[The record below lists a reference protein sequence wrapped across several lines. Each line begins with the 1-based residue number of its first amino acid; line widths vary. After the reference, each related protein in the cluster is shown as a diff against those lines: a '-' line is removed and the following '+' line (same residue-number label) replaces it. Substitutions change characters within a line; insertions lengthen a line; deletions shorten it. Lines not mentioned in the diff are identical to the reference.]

1 MAGART
7 SDGTL
12 MPYTREEKDWLERE
26 WAFRAWGRAGLLST
40 DDYRQVL
47 VWEAG
52 GVPMDLVIS
61 ALNAFFD
68 RREKREK
75 PRTFVALK
83 HLDRDVAKAVRL
95 RETLLRA
102 GPELDAGKDWDQ
114 VKAPLR
120 DDPAAKAAFENWQRL
135 RASAPSPESA
145 GYLARH
151 DQEREARASLLAMA
165 EAALGPAA
173 GTLRAELQQRLEA
186 ADMKEGGLVWKR
198 AWNHHWARL
207 VAAAWALPLEGV

>member
-1 MAGART
+1 MA
-7 SDGTL
+7 
-12 MPYTREEKDWLERE
+12 YTREEKDWLERE

-47 VWEAG
+47 GWEAAE
-52 GVPMDLVIS
+52 VPMDLVVS

-68 RREKREK
+68 RREQREK

-83 HLDRDVAKAVRL
+83 HLDRDVAKAVKL
-95 RETLLRA
+95 REAVVRA
-102 GPELDAGKDWDQ
+102 GPALDLGKGWEQ
-114 VKAPLR
+114 VLSPLR
-120 DDPAAKAAFENWQRL
+120 EDPAAKAAFEAWQRL

-145 GYLARH
+145 GYLAHH
-151 DQEREARASLLAMA
+151 DQERDARAALLALA

-173 GTLRAELQQRLEA
+173 DALHQELQGRLEA
-186 ADMKEGGLVWKR
+186 SDMKEGSLVWRR

-207 VAAAWALPLEGV
+207 VATAWALPLEGA

>member
-1 MAGART
+1 
-7 SDGTL
+7 

-47 VWEAG
+47 AWEAEA
-52 GVPMDLVIS
+52 VPMDLVVS

-83 HLDRDVAKAVRL
+83 HLDRDVAKALKL
-95 RETLLRA
+95 RESLLRA
-102 GPELDAGKDWDQ
+102 GPELDAGKDWAQ
-114 VKAPLR
+114 VKGPLR
-120 DDPAAKAAFENWQRL
+120 EDPAAKVAFETWQRL
-135 RASAPSPESA
+135 RAVAPSPESA
-145 GYLARH
+145 GYLAHH
-151 DQEREARASLLAMA
+151 DQEREARAALLALA
-165 EAALGPAA
+165 EAALGPTAE
-173 GTLRAELQQRLEA
+173 TLRADLLQRLEA
-186 ADMKEGGLVWKR
+186 ADMKAGSLVWKR

-207 VAAAWALPLEGV
+207 VASAWALPLEGA

>member
-1 MAGART
+1 
-7 SDGTL
+7 

-47 VWEAG
+47 AWESG
-52 GVPMDLVIS
+52 GVPMELVVS

-68 RREKREK
+68 RRDKREK

-83 HLDRDVAKAVRL
+83 HLDRDVAKGVKL
-95 RETLLRA
+95 REALVRA
-102 GPELDAGKDWDQ
+102 GPALDVGKGWAQ
-114 VKAPLR
+114 VKTPLR
-120 DDPAAKAAFENWQRL
+120 DDPPAKAAFEAWQRL

-145 GYLARH
+145 GYLAHH
-151 DQEREARASLLAMA
+151 DQEREARAALLALA
-165 EAALGPAA
+165 ETALGTAA
-173 GTLRAELQQRLEA
+173 ATLHAELRQRLEA
-186 ADMKEGGLVWKR
+186 SDMKDGSLVWKR

-207 VAAAWALPLEGV
+207 VAQAWGLPLEGA

>member
-1 MAGART
+1 
-7 SDGTL
+7 

-40 DDYRQVL
+40 EDYQQVL
-47 VWEAG
+47 TWEAA
-52 GVPMDLVIS
+52 GVPMDLVVS

-83 HLDRDVAKAVRL
+83 HLDRDVVKAVKL
-95 RETLLRA
+95 RESLLRA
-102 GPELDAGKDWDQ
+102 GPELETSKDWNR
-114 VKAPLR
+114 VKTPLR
-120 DDPAAKAAFENWQRL
+120 DDPAAKAAFDAWQRL

-145 GYLARH
+145 GYLGHH
-151 DQEREARASLLAMA
+151 DEEREARGALLALA

-173 GTLRAELQQRLEA
+173 DTLRGELRQRLEA
-186 ADMKEGGLVWKR
+186 SDMKEGSLVWKR

-207 VAAAWALPLEGV
+207 IAAAWALPMEES